1 MLHLQNCQIQ
11 FEKILQKLHTY
22 FKVQKWQL
30 SNISNVKL
38 SEIIEFFLFFK
49 MSIIYLKQ
57 LFHF

>member
-38 SEIIEFFLFFK
+38 SEIIEFFYFSK
-49 MSIIYLKQ
+49 CQ
-57 LFHF
+57 LFI